1 MHHCQIQYNTPQCPS
16 VQHNSLHYSTTL
28 KAIQHSTALQ
38 YSVTQSNSLQHFT
51 TLYNTLQLNPIL
63 YNTLQHLQ
71 ADNPTPPPHLS
82 VTLALLSVCNSLGI
96 QDMVPGQIYF
106 QKLDFIAVINAR
118 FARPNYPGIKQL
130 KKSTICK
137 ISVKK

>member
-1 MHHCQIQYNTPQCPS
+1 M
-16 VQHNSLHYSTTL
+16 SLKTTQFST
-28 KAIQHSTALQ
+28 K
-38 YSVTQSNSLQHFT
+38 
-51 TLYNTLQLNPIL
+51 LYNTLQLNPIL

-106 QKLDFIAVINAR
+106 QKLDFIAVINAS
-118 FARPNYPGIKQL
+118 FARPKYKIIKHL
-130 KKSTICK
+130 KNRQFAKFL
-137 ISVKK
+137 